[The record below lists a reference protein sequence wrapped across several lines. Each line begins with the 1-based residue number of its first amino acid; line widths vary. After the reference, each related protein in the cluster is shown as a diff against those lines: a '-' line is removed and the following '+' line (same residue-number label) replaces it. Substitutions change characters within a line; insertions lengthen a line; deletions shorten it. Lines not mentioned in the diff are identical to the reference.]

1 VESPLGLQRLS
12 LHAQAAQTQKNC
24 GQIVAELAQAPRVAE
39 DLLKFTYQPPRTR
52 GDLAARTSAPFSDQA
67 LIEDVLALVK
77 GGKDANVYLCRATP
91 QLGTP
96 YLAAKVYR
104 PRQFRNLRNEP
115 ADVRA
120 GNCSPAWVS
129 ESKTATPAQIA
140 PSATRP
146 PTAPS

>member
-77 GGKDANVYLCRATP
+77 GGKDQMSISVGQPLSSGLPISPPKSTARASFATCATS
-91 QLGTP
+91 QLT
-96 YLAAKVYR
+96 
-104 PRQFRNLRNEP
+104 
-115 ADVRA
+115 
-120 GNCSPAWVS
+120 
-129 ESKTATPAQIA
+129 
-140 PSATRP
+140 
-146 PTAPS
+146 